1 MKLRIMGLVVA
12 CAALLAWTACA
23 TGKDE
28 AQHWDTTTGAPQ
40 QRQQDRTVLN
50 QQSGM
55 APVFE
60 ARVLNEDALASQNRA
75 QVEVT
80 QRGLNLVSPDQPPTP
95 NDATKGYIEYSVD
108 GGAAQ
113 YTSQSPFTLAALN
126 KGEHTVSVRLV
137 DTEKH
142 PLTESK
148 VMKVKIGG

>member
-1 MKLRIMGLVVA
+1 MKFRMALLAVA
-12 CAALLAWTACA
+12 CSALLAWTGCA

-55 APVFE
+55 GPVFDARLLDE
-60 ARVLNEDALASQNRA
+60 AANAGQNRA

-80 QRGLNLVSPDQPPTP
+80 QRGLSLVSPGQPATP

-108 GGAAQ
+108 GGTPQ
-113 YTSQSPFTLAALN
+113 YTSQSPFTLALS
-126 KGEHTVSVRLV
+126 KGEHQISVRLV
-137 DTEKH
+137 DTGKH
-142 PLTESK
+142 PLTEPK